1 MIQLCWSH
9 SVECKM
15 ATRSY
20 LGFTVKAT
28 KPKLRFMRPLC
39 NIQLFF
45 FFFLFRILY
54 NSPAYLSPRVSA
66 CTTWTRNS
74 TSKFCITLVMP
85 LKATAVSLMNPMRKG
100 HLINIFWIRH
110 VSKY

>member
-45 FFFLFRILY
+45 LLFF
-54 NSPAYLSPRVSA
+54 V
-66 CTTWTRNS
+66 
-74 TSKFCITLVMP
+74 
-85 LKATAVSLMNPMRKG
+85 
-100 HLINIFWIRH
+100 
-110 VSKY
+110 

>member
-45 FFFLFRILY
+45 PFFCLGSY
-54 NSPAYLSPRVSA
+54 
-66 CTTWTRNS
+66 TT
-74 TSKFCITLVMP
+74 P
-85 LKATAVSLMNPMRKG
+85 LLTCLQE
-100 HLINIFWIRH
+100 
-110 VSKY
+110 